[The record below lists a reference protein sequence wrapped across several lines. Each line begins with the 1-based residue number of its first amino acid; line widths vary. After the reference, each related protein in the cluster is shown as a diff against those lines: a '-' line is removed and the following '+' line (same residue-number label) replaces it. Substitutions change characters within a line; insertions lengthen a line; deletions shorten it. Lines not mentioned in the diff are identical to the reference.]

1 MERCDGGARIVN
13 YVKELK
19 IAVLNGDLRKIE
31 ELSDVAFK
39 SNDVEELKE
48 AVAII
53 RETVT
58 LLDAEKAKALDSMQN
73 IQKMK
78 QYELG
83 NKKELL

>member
-1 MERCDGGARIVN
+1 MERCDGGAGIVN

-19 IAVLNGDLRKIE
+19 IAVLNGDIPKIE
-31 ELSDVAFK
+31 ELSDIAFK
-39 SNDVEELKE
+39 SNNIEELRE

-53 RETVT
+53 RETIT
-58 LLDAEKAKALDSMQN
+58 LLDAEKAKAFDGMQN

-83 NKKELL
+83 NKKGLL